1 MVTIE
6 ANCPLMIGSILRFK
20 TAVALV
26 LLGLLTLLAGIG
38 QKTFWAPPETITAT
52 APTGTAAPL
61 TVFDEKLRTLHP
73 GTVNI
78 QVKGEGAFLMAAGRP
93 DDVDAWVGK
102 TAHNTVTGVSEDGKA
117 LQQTHTDGD
126 ATAPSP
132 AGSDLWVSSENA
144 RGELNSA
151 WNAPADGDWS
161 LLLATDG
168 TKPAPSSI
176 TITFP
181 NDTSTPWA
189 IPFMVLG
196 GLLIIA
202 GAALLVLKP
211 KSGNRTGNGTDGGRD
226 DDSGSG
232 DDGGVSAFARRAQA
246 KAAARRAGQAS
257 TASTQQPA
265 APGSAAPETAVP
277 ETPVPDTAR
286 QPTTPEKTA
295 PEKTAP
301 KQKTA
306 LEQKT
311 VQKKGAGTARRS
323 GIVVALLTAT
333 AVAGTSVAAQASQT
347 PAPSPSA
354 PVSSAPATPAPS
366 NATPGS
372 STADQDQ
379 AGDAPVLL
387 DAQFRRVLE
396 QVAGAVDAGDAA
408 KDAAK
413 LAPRVAKSELEVR
426 TQNYKIRSQV
436 GSYEARMPVRST
448 KLLTTVVTNK
458 RSWPRSV
465 MAVTQGDGNVVP
477 QLLTLTQASPRENYK
492 LVSSTPLQPGAT
504 FPAIGRAGTETMASA
519 DKSGLLYSGDEAL
532 AGLGDR
538 LTTATS
544 AFKDKLV
551 EGQSSPYIADTL
563 AYQADVVKS
572 GVNGTFAFT
581 HKVAPEN
588 TVVFRTADGGAL
600 VLGRLN
606 FSFDG
611 TPKAAGDKLTIG
623 DDAAAL
629 AGGKE
634 TSTGMV
640 LKFAESVAVY
650 VPPAGSKD
658 PMKLVAATRGLVGA
672 AFK

>member
-1 MVTIE
+1 
-6 ANCPLMIGSILRFK
+6 MIGSILRFK

-26 LLGLLTLLAGIG
+26 LLGLLTLLAGLG

-61 TVFDEKLRTLHP
+61 TVFDEKLKTLHP
-73 GTVNI
+73 GTVKI
-78 QVKGEGAFLMAAGRP
+78 TVKGEGAFLLAAGRP

-102 TAHNTVTGVSEDGKA
+102 TAHNTVAGVSEDGKA
-117 LQQTHTDGD
+117 LQLTHTDGE

-132 AGSDLWVSSENA
+132 AGSDLWVTNENA
-144 RGELNSA
+144 TGEMDYS

-161 LLLATDG
+161 LLLAADG

-176 TITFP
+176 TMTFP

-189 IPFMVLG
+189 IPLMVLG

-202 GAALLVLKP
+202 GGALLVLKP
-211 KSGNRTGNGTDGGRD
+211 KPGNRTGGGTGG
-226 DDSGSG
+226 GST
-232 DDGGVSAFARRAQA
+232 FARRAQG
-246 KAAARRAGQAS
+246 KAAARRGDNGS
-257 TASTQQPA
+257 TANITDPA
-265 APGSAAPETAVP
+265 APGASASGTAAPETAPQPATP
-277 ETPVPDTAR
+277 EKAG
-286 QPTTPEKTA
+286 PEKTA
-295 PEKTAP
+295 PEKAS
-301 KQKTA
+301 A
-306 LEQKT
+306 G
-311 VQKKGAGTARRS
+311 QKKGSGTARRS
-323 GIVVALLTAT
+323 GIVVAVLTAA

-354 PVSSAPATPAPS
+354 PASSAPVSDA
-366 NATPGS
+366 ATPGS
-372 STADQDQ
+372 ADEGQT
-379 AGDAPVLL
+379 GDAPVLL

-413 LAPRVAKSELEVR
+413 LAPRVAKSELQVR

-436 GSYEARMPVRST
+436 GSYEARMPVRAT

-465 MAVTQGDGNVVP
+465 MAVTQGEGNVVP
-477 QLLTLTQASPRENYK
+477 QLLTLTQDSPRDNYK

-504 FPAIGRAGTETMASA
+504 FPGIGRAGTETLAPA
-519 DKSGLLYSGDEAL
+519 DKTGLAYSGDEAL

-538 LTTATS
+538 LTKADST
-544 AFKDKLV
+544 FKDKLV

-572 GVNGTFAFT
+572 GVNGNFAFT
-581 HKVAPEN
+581 HKAAADN

-611 TPKAAGDKLTIG
+611 TPKADGDKLTIG

-640 LKFAESVAVY
+640 LDFAESVAVY

-672 AFK
+672 SFK

>member
-1 MVTIE
+1 
-6 ANCPLMIGSILRFK
+6 MIGSILRFK

-52 APTGTAAPL
+52 APAGTAAPL
-61 TVFDEKLRTLHP
+61 TVFEEKLKTLHP
-73 GTVNI
+73 GTVKI
-78 QVKGEGAFLMAAGRP
+78 QVKGEGAFLLAAGRP

-102 TAHNTVTGVSEDGKA
+102 TAHNTVDGVSEDGKA
-117 LQQTHTDGD
+117 LQLTHTDGE

-132 AGSDLWVSSENA
+132 AGSDLWVTTENA
-144 RGELNSA
+144 TGEMDYA

-161 LLLATDG
+161 LLLAADG

-176 TITFP
+176 TMTFP

-189 IPFMVLG
+189 IPLMVLG

-202 GAALLVLKP
+202 GGALLVLKP
-211 KSGNRTGNGTDGGRD
+211 KSGNRSGNGTGG
-226 DDSGSG
+226 GST
-232 DDGGVSAFARRAQA
+232 FARRAQA
-246 KAAARRAGQAS
+246 KAAARRGDQGSA
-257 TASTQQPA
+257 ASTQET
-265 APGSAAPETAVP
+265 AAPETAPQPATP
-277 ETPVPDTAR
+277 EKTG
-286 QPTTPEKTA
+286 PEKTA
-295 PEKTAP
+295 PEKA
-301 KQKTA
+301 A
-306 LEQKT
+306 AG
-311 VQKKGAGTARRS
+311 QKKGSGTARRS
-323 GIVVALLTAT
+323 GIVVAVLTAA

-347 PAPSPSA
+347 PSPSA
-354 PVSSAPATPAPS
+354 PASSAPAS
-366 NATPGS
+366 DGATPGS
-372 STADQDQ
+372 SAEGQT
-379 AGDAPVLL
+379 GDTPVLL

-413 LAPRVAKSELEVR
+413 LAPRVAKSELQVR

-465 MAVTQGDGNVVP
+465 MAVTQGEGNVVP

-504 FPAIGRAGTETMASA
+504 FPGIGRAGTETLAPA
-519 DKSGLLYSGDEAL
+519 DKTGLAYSGDEAL

-538 LTTATS
+538 LTKADST
-544 AFKDKLV
+544 FKDKLV

-581 HKVAPEN
+581 HKAAADN

-611 TPKAAGDKLTIG
+611 TPKADGDKLTIG

-640 LKFAESVAVY
+640 LDFAESVAVY

-672 AFK
+672 KFK

>member
-1 MVTIE
+1 
-6 ANCPLMIGSILRFK
+6 MIGSILRFK

-52 APTGTAAPL
+52 APAGTAAPL
-61 TVFDEKLRTLHP
+61 TVFDEKLRTLQP
-73 GTVNI
+73 GTVTIN
-78 QVKGEGAFLMAAGRP
+78 VKGEGSFMLAAGRP
-93 DDVDAWVGK
+93 DDVDAWVAK
-102 TAHNTVTGVSEDGKA
+102 TAHNTVAGVSDDGKT
-117 LQQTHTDGD
+117 LQLTHTEGE

-132 AGSDLWVSSENA
+132 AGSDLWVTTENA
-144 RGELNSA
+144 SGEMNYA
-151 WNAPADGDWS
+151 WDAPADGEWS
-161 LLLATDG
+161 LLLAADG

-176 TITFP
+176 TMTFP

-202 GAALLVLKP
+202 GGALLVLKP
-211 KSGNRTGNGTDGGRD
+211 KSGNRTGTPTN
-226 DDSGSG
+226 GSG
-232 DDGGVSAFARRAQA
+232 GNPFARRTQA
-246 KAAARRAGQAS
+246 KAEGRRAGKDSAADKESTVGTPKPTDPPAS
-257 TASTQQPA
+257 GKTAPEPA
-265 APGSAAPETAVP
+265 A
-277 ETPVPDTAR
+277 
-286 QPTTPEKTA
+286 PEKTA
-295 PEKTAP
+295 PERNRS
-301 KQKTA
+301 
-306 LEQKT
+306 
-311 VQKKGAGTARRS
+311 AGTGRRS
-323 GIVVALLTAT
+323 GLVVAVLTAA

-354 PVSSAPATPAPS
+354 PAASAPATSSA
-366 NATPGS
+366 ATPAEG
-372 STADQDQ
+372 Q

-396 QVAGAVDAGDAA
+396 QVASAVDAGDAA
-408 KDAAK
+408 KNAAQ
-413 LAPRVAKSELEVR
+413 LQPRVAKSELEVR

-436 GSYEARMPVRST
+436 GAYEARMPVRST

-458 RSWPRSV
+458 RNWPRSV
-465 MAVTQGDGNVVP
+465 MAVTQGEGNVVP
-477 QLLTLTQASPRENYK
+477 QLLTLTQTSPRENYK
-492 LVSSTPLQPGAT
+492 LVSTTPLQPGAT
-504 FPAIGRAGTETMASA
+504 FPAIGRAGTETLAPA
-519 DKSGLLYSGDEAL
+519 DKTGLLYSGEEAL

-538 LTTATS
+538 LTTADS

-563 AYQADVVKS
+563 AYQADVVSS

-606 FSFDG
+606 FAFDG
-611 TPKAAGDKLTIG
+611 TPKAAGDKLAIG

-640 LKFAESVAVY
+640 LNFAESVAVY
-650 VPPAGSKD
+650 IPPAGSQD

-672 AFK
+672 GFK